1 MKKILSLSVIALAFM
16 IYSCGP
22 KTTEIATLPDSAI
35 KTTDL
40 NNPCRSFA
48 NLSSGD
54 KEDAENAFVLYKDQI
69 QFKKWDAALRV
80 WKVAYNLAP
89 GSNGKVTS
97 HFGDG
102 VQIYSELAKASND
115 KALQRKYIDTIKMI
129 NAKFE
134 QCFGADATQLARR
147 AFDYYYVLGD
157 LMPEDET
164 FETFKKAIDK
174 NEGKLLY
181 FIVNPFTKML
191 YDRVIAE
198 KISINEGRKYAKL
211 IQNSIEEG
219 QKNCKGQECESWG
232 VVRDYS
238 PDRLDALEGV
248 DGFYDCEYYTK
259 KYYALYKASPDDCEI
274 INSAYAKFLRGGC
287 PMTNAILIEVKK
299 AKDTK
304 CIIAPPAPGTLRQ
317 AYDAYGDGRY
327 REAIKLFDQGII
339 EASDNERKAKIAL
352 TVAKI
357 YYGDLKNFPLS
368 RKYAYDAA
376 KFKSGWGE
384 PFILI
389 GKLYAS
395 SGPLCGP
402 GRGFDSQVV
411 TWVAI
416 DKFAYAK
423 SIDGSVASEAN
434 KLIAQYSQYMPSN
447 DDVFLRTNITK
458 GGPFFVGCWIQESTI
473 VRTAN

>member
-1 MKKILSLSVIALAFM
+1 MKKILLPFIVVLSLC

-22 KTTEIATLPDSAI
+22 KTTELATKPDTAEI
-35 KTTDL
+35 KTDL
-40 NNPCRSFA
+40 KNPCRTFN
-48 NLSSGD
+48 NLSSVD

-69 QFKKWDAALRV
+69 QFKKWDAALQV

-102 VQIYSELAKASND
+102 VQIYSELAKASTD
-115 KALQRKYIDTIKMI
+115 KALQLKYIDTIKMI

-134 QCFGADATQLARR
+134 ECFGADAAQLARR
-147 AFDYYYVLGD
+147 AFDYYYVLGE

-164 FETFKKAIDK
+164 FDTFKKAIDK
-174 NEGKLLY
+174 NNGKLLY

-198 KISINEGRKYAKL
+198 KISIPEARKYTTL
-211 IQNSIEEG
+211 IEKSIEDG
-219 QKNCKGQECESWG
+219 LKTCKGQDCESWG
-232 VVRDYS
+232 VVNDYS
-238 PDRLDALEGV
+238 LARLDALEGV

-259 KYYALYKASPDDCEI
+259 KYLALYKASPDDCEV
-274 INSAYAKFLRGGC
+274 INTAYARFLRGGC
-287 PMTNAILIEVKK
+287 PLTNAALIEVKK

-304 CIIAPPAPGTLRQ
+304 CFVAPPAPGTLRQ
-317 AYDAYGDGRY
+317 AYDAYGDGKY

-376 KFKSGWGE
+376 KYKGGWGE

-423 SIDGSVASEAN
+423 SIDPSVSSEAN
-434 KLIAQYSQYMPSN
+434 SLINQYSKYMPSN
-447 DDVFLRTNITK
+447 EDIFSRTISK
-458 GGPFFVGCWIQESTI
+458 GSSFFVGCWIQESTTI
-473 VRTAN
+473 RTAN